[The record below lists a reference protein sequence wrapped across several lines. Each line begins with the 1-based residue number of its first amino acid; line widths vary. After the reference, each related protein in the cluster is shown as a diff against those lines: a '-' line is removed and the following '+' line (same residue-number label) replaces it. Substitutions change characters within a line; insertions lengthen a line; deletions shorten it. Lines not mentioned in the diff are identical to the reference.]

1 MEGVLLVG
9 LDDRS
14 SKVIASQDSAK
25 DIDEDGFDLWVIV
38 EEFEGLHKLF
48 SFGTAA
54 DVEEVSGLSTVLL
67 DDVHSRHG
75 KASTVDEAADISTD
89 VNVVQVEFFG
99 VLLASV
105 FLRLVLLCDEVFLAE
120 SRVRVNNN
128 LAIGGEHLVVLGQ
141 DKRVDLDHVAV
152 ACHEALVD
160 LREHVGDL
168 VSLVWGSEVIGGFV
182 ERCLIEA
189 VDGVHGQFENLFWRL
204 LSNLLDGHSTG
215 RAVDEGWAASL
226 AVEGEGE
233 VPLLGD
239 VNLLDQVDALDTESF
254 RATLVGNKA
263 LADHLAGNL
272 LGLIRVIDE
281 VDTALEPSFFEVA
294 KSATTAM
301 DLRLDDTAAVDAA
314 SNLLGLLRAKGNIA
328 DRDGNLV

>member
-38 EEFEGLHKLF
+38 EELEGLHKLF

-120 SRVRVNNN
+120 SRVRVNDN
-128 LAIGGEHLVVLGQ
+128 LAIGGEHLVVLG
-141 DKRVDLDHVAV
+141 
-152 ACHEALVD
+152 
-160 LREHVGDL
+160 
-168 VSLVWGSEVIGGFV
+168 
-182 ERCLIEA
+182 
-189 VDGVHGQFENLFWRL
+189 
-204 LSNLLDGHSTG
+204 
-215 RAVDEGWAASL
+215 
-226 AVEGEGE
+226 
-233 VPLLGD
+233 
-239 VNLLDQVDALDTESF
+239 
-254 RATLVGNKA
+254 
-263 LADHLAGNL
+263 
-272 LGLIRVIDE
+272 
-281 VDTALEPSFFEVA
+281 
-294 KSATTAM
+294 
-301 DLRLDDTAAVDAA
+301 
-314 SNLLGLLRAKGNIA
+314 
-328 DRDGNLV
+328 